1 MPTRPLRFFLA
12 GIMQGSHR
20 AAALHDQDYRGHL
33 KRLLSVHFPL
43 AEIYDPLA
51 DHADSLSYGEQQG
64 RTVFFDHNRL
74 CREVDVVLA
83 FVPEASMGTAIEMW
97 EAFQNGKA
105 VIAVSPMAHNW
116 AVKFLS
122 HELYADLD
130 ALEMALVSGQLA
142 ARLGEI
148 LDGKAPA
155 HALAEDGLRTD
166 VTHHETRAE

>member
-20 AAALHDQDYRGHL
+20 AAALHNQDYRAHL
-33 KRLLSVHFPL
+33 RHLLAAHFPG

-51 DHADSLSYGEQQG
+51 DHSDSLSYDEEQG
-64 RTVFFDHNRL
+64 RRVFFHHNRL

-97 EAFQNGKA
+97 EAYQHGKA
-105 VIAVSPMAHNW
+105 VIAVSPMSHNW

-130 ALEMALVSGQLA
+130 ALETALASGQLA
-142 ARLGEI
+142 ERLREI
-148 LDGKAPA
+148 LGD
-155 HALAEDGLRTD
+155 
-166 VTHHETRAE
+166 